1 MDPVTALQGRRGRR
15 GQGARG
21 PGVREELTGPEGLQP
36 DSEQDEKPLNVIWL
50 YF

>member
-21 PGVREELTGPEGLQP
+21 QGGADGPEGLQP